1 MWSFQEVIRARCVMG
16 LGSYKKTDQGAC
28 LLSLPAMGGHS
39 KKTTCNP
46 GMEHSSETE
55 LAGTLIQLSELGEN
69 KFLLSHS
76 PDYGIFVTAAQV
88 D

>member
-1 MWSFQEVIRARCVMG
+1 MRMEHSEVG
-16 LGSYKKTDQGAC
+16 LVPLEKEPESSRP
-28 LLSLPAMGGHS
+28 LSPVGGHS

-76 PDYGIFVTAAQV
+76 PAYGIFVTAAQV